1 MDPPEILLYNLIA
14 EMLACWLTCLHTGW
28 LASWSAYL
36 LTGVHLIP
44 WFTWLLGSLG
54 HFVYLVTWF
63 TWSLGSPGSLESSD
77 SLDTHTYTLTQLL
90 FFANPCNMQH
100 VLVSSFTHTASS
112 FPVIR
117 FEYNARSN
125 VCVCVAHQLCMS
137 IFHSCYYMDQNPLFR
152 ILTAVNMRNNH
163 EDDFSGLG
171 VNRKVVDNGLYYLN
185 MQFQP
190 NRMLQTQEN
199 GKKPSKMA

>member
-1 MDPPEILLYNLIA
+1 MKKKTSRLEVDPPEMLLYNLIA
-14 EMLACWLTCLHTGW
+14 EMLACWLACLRTGW

-100 VLVSSFTHTASS
+100 VLV
-112 FPVIR
+112 
-117 FEYNARSN
+117 Y
-125 VCVCVAHQLCMS
+125 
-137 IFHSCYYMDQNPLFR
+137 
-152 ILTAVNMRNNH
+152 
-163 EDDFSGLG
+163 
-171 VNRKVVDNGLYYLN
+171 
-185 MQFQP
+185 
-190 NRMLQTQEN
+190 
-199 GKKPSKMA
+199 